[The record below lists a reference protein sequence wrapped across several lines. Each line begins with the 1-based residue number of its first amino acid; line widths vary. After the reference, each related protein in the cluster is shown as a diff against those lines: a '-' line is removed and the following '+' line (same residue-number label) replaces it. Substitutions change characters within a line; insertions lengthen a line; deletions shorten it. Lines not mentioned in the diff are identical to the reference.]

1 MSSESSTQPPGL
13 TAAARHRDWAAGVL
27 EYVGMLLVIAFLVL
41 IFSSMSE
48 RFFNVRTA
56 TTIANQIPDLTLVA
70 VGMTFVLVIGGI
82 DLSVGSVLA
91 LSAAVLGVA
100 MVDWQWPLWAAAF
113 ACLGAGLLCG
123 LINGMVIVGA
133 GIPAFIVTLGMLEIA
148 RGGAYLVTGSQ
159 TKYIGAPVEPLA
171 APLPGVGV
179 STAFVIAVCVVLA
192 GQFVLNR
199 MVFGRYCVAIGANER
214 AVKMSGIDSR
224 PTRITVFALAGLCAA
239 LGGVFHTARLASA
252 DPNAG
257 VGLELAAIA
266 AVVIG
271 GTSLMGG
278 RGSVTRTF
286 LGVLIIAILQTGLAQ
301 VGATEP
307 FKRLITGAVII
318 LAVIF
323 DAWRHHLHINPWTQ
337 ISSMLKRRR
346 PSGEV

>member
-1 MSSESSTQPPGL
+1 MSPDHSSQAPASTATERRFWL
-13 TAAARHRDWAAGVL
+13 TGVL
-27 EYVGMLLVIAFLVL
+27 EYVGMLLVIAALVL
-41 IFSSMSE
+41 IFSSLSD
-48 RFFNVRTA
+48 RFLNLRTA

-91 LSAAVLGVA
+91 LSAAVLGVV
-100 MVDWQWPLWAAAF
+100 MVDWQWPLWTAAL

-123 LINGMVIVGA
+123 VLNGAVIVGA
-133 GIPAFIVTLGMLEIA
+133 GIPSFIVTLGMLEIA
-148 RGGAYLVTGSQ
+148 RGGAYLVTQSQ
-159 TKYIGAPVEPLA
+159 TKYIGAAVEPLA
-171 APLPGVGV
+171 TPLPGVGV
-179 STAFVIAVCVVLA
+179 STAFVIAVIAVCI

-199 MVFGRYCVAIGANER
+199 MVFGRYCIAIGANER

-224 PTRITVFALAGLCAA
+224 PTRIIVFALSGLCAA

-307 FKRLITGAVII
+307 FKRLITGAVIV
-318 LAVIF
+318 LAVVI
-323 DAWRHHLHINPWTQ
+323 DAWRHRLPIQPWAG
-337 ISSMLKRRR
+337 ISRLWSRSPTADK
-346 PSGEV
+346 G

>member
-1 MSSESSTQPPGL
+1 MARDRTLQPPL
-13 TAAARHRDWAAGVL
+13 SSPAAEHRRWVAGVL
-27 EYVGMLLVIAFLVL
+27 EYVGMLLVIALLVL
-41 IFSSMSE
+41 IFSSLSE

-100 MVDWQWPLWAAAF
+100 MVDWQWPLWAAAL

-123 LINGMVIVGA
+123 LLNGAVIVGA
-133 GIPAFIVTLGMLEIA
+133 GIPSFIVTLGMLEIA
-148 RGGAYLVTGSQ
+148 RGGAYLVTDSQ
-159 TKYIGAPVEPLA
+159 TKYIGAAVEPLA
-171 APLPGVGV
+171 TPLPAIGV
-179 STAFVIAVCVVLA
+179 STAFVIAVLVVLA

-214 AVKMSGIDSR
+214 AVTMSGIDSR
-224 PTRITVFALAGLCAA
+224 PTRITVFALSGLCAA

-301 VGATEP
+301 IGASEP
-307 FKRLITGAVII
+307 FKRLITGAVIV
-318 LAVIF
+318 LAVVF
-323 DAWRHHLHINPWTQ
+323 DAWRHHLHVNPWPR
-337 ISSMLKRRR
+337 IRRLLKRE
-346 PSGEV
+346 PTAGNG

>member
-1 MSSESSTQPPGL
+1 MVGENSQPPAPL
-13 TAAARHRDWAAGVL
+13 PDAEHRRWITGML
-27 EYVGMLLVIAFLVL
+27 EYVGMLLVIVVLVL
-41 IFSSMSE
+41 IFSSLSE
-48 RFFNVRTA
+48 RFLNVRTA

-100 MVDWQWPLWAAAF
+100 MVDWQWPLWTAAL
-113 ACLGAGLLCG
+113 ACLVAGLLCG
-123 LINGMVIVGA
+123 LVNGIVIVGA
-133 GIPAFIVTLGMLEIA
+133 GIPSFIVTLGMLEIA
-148 RGGAYLVTGSQ
+148 RGGAYLVTDSQ
-159 TKYIGAPVEPLA
+159 TKYIGAAVEPLA
-171 APLPGVGV
+171 TPLPGIGV
-179 STAFVIAVCVVLA
+179 STAFVIAVIVVLV
-192 GQFVLNR
+192 GQFVLNQ

-224 PTRITVFALAGLCAA
+224 PTRIIVFTLSGFCAA

-257 VGLELAAIA
+257 VGLELSAIA

-307 FKRLITGAVII
+307 VKRLITGAVIV
-318 LAVIF
+318 LAVVF
-323 DAWRHHLHINPWTQ
+323 DAWRHRLPVNRWPR
-337 ISSMLKRRR
+337 ISNLLKRHSS
-346 PSGEV
+346 PSEA